1 MRKFKA
7 LETMEGIITKGN
19 VYQESRNY
27 TGFQD
32 CCHIIGDD
40 GFEQTLFKERFEVI
54 EELPETITFASQEDF
69 ENAVMAVVMER
80 LSIHSHEAYIQAG
93 DFGSSL

>member
-7 LETMEGIITKGN
+7 LETIEGIITKGS

-32 CCHIIGDD
+32 CYHIIGDD
-40 GFEQTLFKERFEVI
+40 GFEQTLFKERFELI
-54 EELPETITFASQEDF
+54 DELPEPITFASQEEF
-69 ENAVMAVVMER
+69 ENAVMEVVMKR
-80 LSIHSHEAYIQAG
+80 LSIHSHEAYIQVG
-93 DFGSSL
+93 DFGSSV

>member
-19 VYQESRNY
+19 VYQESRKY

-40 GFEQTLFKERFEVI
+40 GFEEILFKERFEVI
-54 EELPETITFASQEDF
+54 EELPESITFASQEDF
-69 ENAVMAVVMER
+69 ENAVMAVVMKR
-80 LSIHSHEAYIQAG
+80 LCIHSHEAYIQVG
-93 DFGSSL
+93 DFGSSV